1 MDHIISRL
9 AKELNLNASQ
19 IQATVALI
27 DEGNTVP
34 FIARYRKEATGGLS
48 DDQLRELSERLS
60 YLRNLEQRKEEV
72 ARLLTEMD
80 QLTPEIERQ
89 LRATTTLQEV
99 EDIYRPYRPKR
110 RTRATMARER
120 GLLPLAE
127 QILAQTKSLLLQ
139 DLNAFVKPEQ
149 DVADTDAALAG
160 ALDIIAEIV
169 SDDAEI
175 RKKVRDL
182 TYKKGVVSSSGASD
196 RPSTYQMYF
205 DFQEPVAKIVSHR
218 ILALNRGEKEDAL
231 QVKINA
237 PEEQIISTMQ
247 ANYIKP
253 NSPTADLIAQ
263 AIEDSYKRLVAPS
276 IEREIRNL
284 LTEKAES
291 QALDIFARN
300 LKNLLLT
307 PPVKG
312 RVIMGFDPA
321 YRTGCKVAVI
331 DPSGKLLDHAICFP
345 TPPQSNTEQAKHT
358 LLSLI
363 EKYQV
368 DIISLG
374 NGTASRES
382 EKFLADLIKE
392 TSRPVSYVI
401 VSEAGASVYSASKL
415 GSEEFPDLDVS
426 YRGAVSIARR
436 LQDPLAELVKID
448 PKSLGVGQYQHD
460 VNQKKLTEKL
470 AGVVEDCVNSVGV
483 DVNTASPSLLQYVSG
498 ITASV
503 AQNIVK
509 YREEQGLIKSRQ
521 ELLTIPRLG
530 PKTFEQCAGFLR
542 IPESKNIL
550 DNTAVHPES
559 YSVAEKIMTLYPLPE
574 LQRKSF
580 TKEEIPKLAQALN
593 VGVPTLLDIVTE
605 LKKPGRDPREDL
617 PSPMFRTDVLEL
629 KDLKPGM
636 ILWGTVRNITDF
648 GAFIDIGVH
657 QDGLAHISELSD
669 RFVHSPFDI
678 VNVGDVVKVR
688 VLSVEPERN
697 RIGLSLKGV

>member
-72 ARLLTEMD
+72 SRLLTEMD

-89 LRATTTLQEV
+89 LRTTTTLQEV

>member
-1 MDHIISRL
+1 MDNIISRL
-9 AKELNLNASQ
+9 AKELNLGANQ
-19 IQATVALI
+19 IQATVTLI

-48 DDQLRELSERLS
+48 DDQLRELSEQLS

-72 ARLLTEMD
+72 SRLLTEMD

>member
-48 DDQLRELSERLS
+48 DDQLRELSEQLS

-72 ARLLTEMD
+72 SRLLTEMD

>member
-72 ARLLTEMD
+72 SRLLTEMD

-89 LRATTTLQEV
+89 LRTTTTLQEV

-657 QDGLAHISELSD
+657 QDGLAHISEFSD

>member
-19 IQATVALI
+19 IQATVALL

-48 DDQLRELSERLS
+48 DDQLRELSEQLS

-72 ARLLTEMD
+72 SRLLTEMD